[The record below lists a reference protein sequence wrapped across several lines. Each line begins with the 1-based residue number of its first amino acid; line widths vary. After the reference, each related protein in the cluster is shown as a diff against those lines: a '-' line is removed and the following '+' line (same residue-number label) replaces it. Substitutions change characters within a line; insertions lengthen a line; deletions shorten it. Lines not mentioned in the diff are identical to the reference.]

1 MAEAPR
7 VLPAMARVLF
17 ITGGA
22 TGIGAACA
30 REAARAGY
38 AVAINY
44 RTQERDA
51 AALVEELRRDGAR
64 AIAIAGDVT
73 SSEQIARGFD
83 AVEAE
88 LGPVS
93 ALVNSAAAFLPPT
106 RVADADAEALVRLL
120 HTNVLGVML
129 CCREAARRMSTASG
143 GSGGVVV
150 NVSSMAATIGGRPGS
165 AHYAASK
172 AAVDAFSIGFA
183 KEVAR
188 EGIRVISARPG
199 YTQTRSNAGRLQDET
214 FRNAISGTIPIGRP
228 ALVEEV
234 ARPIVWLLSDAASFI
249 TGTCLDISGGGFNV
263 GRA

>member
-1 MAEAPR
+1 MTG
-7 VLPAMARVLF
+7 VLF

-22 TGIGAACA
+22 TGIGAASA

-38 AVAINY
+38 SVAINY
-44 RTQERDA
+44 RTHERAA
-51 AALVEELRRDGAR
+51 AALVDELRSAGAR
-64 AIAIAGDVT
+64 AMAVAGDVT
-73 SSEQIARGFD
+73 NSEQVARGFD
-83 AVEAE
+83 TIEAE
-88 LGPVS
+88 FGPIS
-93 ALVNSAAAFLPPT
+93 ALINSAAAFLPSTP
-106 RVADADAEALVRLL
+106 VADADTGALTRLL
-120 HTNVLGVML
+120 MTNVLGVML
-129 CCREAARRMSTASG
+129 CCREAARRMSTTRG

-188 EGIRVISARPG
+188 EGIRVVSVRPGFTETNATAQGLDDEAFRSAISA
-199 YTQTRSNAGRLQDET
+199 S
-214 FRNAISGTIPIGRP
+214 IPMGRP
-228 ALVEEV
+228 AHVEEV

-249 TGTCLDISGGGFNV
+249 TGTCLDVSGGGFNV